1 MAKRHMKRFSTLLV
15 IKRNAN
21 QNYNEVSLHLSQNG
35 YHQKKSISSKGWRGC
50 GEKGIFVGTLCG
62 TKPGIV
68 TMENS
73 KKVPKKTKSR
83 ATI

>member
-1 MAKRHMKRFSTLLV
+1 MAKRHMKRFSTLLI

-35 YHQKKSISSKGWRGC
+35 YHQKIYKTIHAGEGV
-50 GEKGIFVGTLCG
+50 EKGIFVGTLSG
-62 TKPGIV
+62 TKPGIA

-73 KKVPKKTKSR
+73 KKVP
-83 ATI
+83 